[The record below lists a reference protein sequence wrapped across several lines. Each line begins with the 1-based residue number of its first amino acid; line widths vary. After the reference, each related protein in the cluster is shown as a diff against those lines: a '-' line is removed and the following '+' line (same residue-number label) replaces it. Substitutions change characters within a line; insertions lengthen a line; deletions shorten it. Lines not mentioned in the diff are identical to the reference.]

1 MKEKNHMKILKKK
14 NIKKIDELACILTI
28 HVSYDYRNP
37 NTDATLHL
45 LLNIFQLGV
54 YQISQSHKVTK
65 KEEDPPKCLSVK
77 FHQTAWVPSANF
89 KYKSNPL
96 LKKRKKAITYPCVS
110 NLENKIDQ
118 WDAFLNGA
126 WSSSHVRAVPSS
138 SSSSRVCVSVSGNG
152 TAYVSCYTSRCH
164 F

>member
-1 MKEKNHMKILKKK
+1 MCERKKSYENFEKK

-77 FHQTAWVPSANF
+77 FHQTA
-89 KYKSNPL
+89 
-96 LKKRKKAITYPCVS
+96 
-110 NLENKIDQ
+110 
-118 WDAFLNGA
+118 
-126 WSSSHVRAVPSS
+126 
-138 SSSSRVCVSVSGNG
+138 
-152 TAYVSCYTSRCH
+152 
-164 F
+164 